1 MSLNLKNE
9 SRSKIKTN
17 ADIEEVLSG
26 NYSLGNK
33 DGSSDVDLK
42 INKINT
48 TSPPDTSVA
57 KKIQDKIELSSNKD
71 IDIGLDLLVNKE
83 KKADKSSNDQ
93 PLKNAYE
100 LNSEQTNST
109 TPNESE
115 LSSNVYSQR
124 NTRKSDSNEDTAS
137 RIEEMINDL
146 NLDKTSRLS
155 QEDIDQIIDNQDN
168 KRKTPKL
175 ASPDDILN
183 QLEGDSQNLV
193 SDTIRKKSRN
203 YDRPELSS
211 GEEESTQKTTDYS
224 TSELPS
230 QMTGQSGMPGYG
242 NQMPQQNQWAM
253 PPQPPVNRELVRKKK
268 QEILFKLEK
277 MRRLG
282 VQGIK
287 HFNMSSDVNEMEEE
301 LNRVVH
307 EREVES
313 SVKFQRKCL
322 MAFVT
327 GVELL
332 NNKMDFLD
340 FKLDGWSEQVNDGIN
355 EYNEVFE
362 ELHEKY
368 KERAKMAPEVKL
380 LFMLG
385 GSAFMYH
392 LSNSMFKNSIP
403 GMEDIMK
410 QNPDLMKQ
418 FANAAINQMQSDE
431 ERQAASFMFNNS
443 QAARGQ
449 PPMTRNMRPPQ
460 QMPRAPPQQFQ
471 RASPGM
477 PGVVPSQ
484 RMPPSSSRAP
494 PQYTRG
500 PEPSI
505 SSSSMVNDIT
515 SNSEISS
522 MPSRQVEKVKTP
534 FNNSSNKIR
543 PPVGVDEIL
552 NELKSNTD
560 SQTDNLSEVLSNGN
574 SRSVSIGGRK
584 KSKKPRR
591 KFNLTVGE

>member
-1 MSLNLKNE
+1 MSLKTE
-9 SRSKIKTN
+9 KRSSQIKTN

-26 NYSLGNK
+26 NFSIGAGK
-33 DGSSDVDLK
+33 DSSDIDLK
-42 INKINT
+42 IAKINT

-57 KKIQDKIELSSNKD
+57 KKIKDKIELSSNKD

-83 KKADKSSNDQ
+83 KKADKPASDQ

-100 LNSEQTNST
+100 LSSEQTSST
-109 TPNESE
+109 PANSE
-115 LSSNVYSQR
+115 LSSNAYNRRSNR
-124 NTRKSDSNEDTAS
+124 ESDTRSETAS

-155 QEDIDQIIDNQDN
+155 QEDIDKLIDNQDH
-168 KRKTPKL
+168 KRNAPKL

-193 SDTIRKKSRN
+193 SDKIRKR
-203 YDRPELSS
+203 SS
-211 GEEESTQKTTDYS
+211 EINTGESPDLTSGEESTQRTTDYS

-230 QMTGQSGMPGYG
+230 QMTGQSGMDRFNNP
-242 NQMPQQNQWAM
+242 MMRQQQWAA

-418 FANAAINQMQSDE
+418 FANAAINQMNSDE

-449 PPMTRNMRPPQ
+449 APMQRNMRPPQ
-460 QMPRAPPQQFQ
+460 QPPRAQFQ
-471 RASPGM
+471 RTSPGM

-484 RMPPSSSRAP
+484 RMAPSSSRAP
-494 PQYTRG
+494 PQYTQG

-505 SSSSMVNDIT
+505 SSSSMVNDIS
-515 SNSEISS
+515 SNSEVNS
-522 MPSRQVEKVKTP
+522 MPVRSVEKVKTP
-534 FNNSSNKIR
+534 FNNSSNKIK

-552 NELKSNTD
+552 NELKSNTG
-560 SQTDNLSEVLSNGN
+560 SQDDNLSEVLSNGN
-574 SRSVSIGGRK
+574 SRSVSIGRSKRGR
-584 KSKKPRR
+584 KPRR

>member
-1 MSLNLKNE
+1 MSLNLKTDKGNKFK
-9 SRSKIKTN
+9 SN
-17 ADIEEVLSG
+17 NDIEEVLSG
-26 NYSLGNK
+26 NFSLGNNN
-33 DGSSDVDLK
+33 SDEVDIK

-48 TSPPDTSVA
+48 TSPPDSSVNQ
-57 KKIQDKIELSSNKD
+57 KIQDKLELSSNKD

-83 KKADKSSNDQ
+83 KKADKSAKQ
-93 PLKNAYE
+93 PLQNAYE
-100 LNSEQTNST
+100 LNSDQSSSAQLS
-109 TPNESE
+109 SE
-115 LSSNVYSQR
+115 LSSNVYAKRSELTSD
-124 NTRKSDSNEDTAS
+124 TRSETAS

-146 NLDKTSRLS
+146 NIDKTSRLS
-155 QEDIDQIIDNQDN
+155 QDDIDKLIDNQDTR
-168 KRKTPKL
+168 KRTQPKL
-175 ASPDDILN
+175 ATPEDIVN
-183 QLEGDSQNLV
+183 ELEEDSQNLV
-193 SDTIRKKSRN
+193 SDNIRRKAN
-203 YDRPELSS
+203 NGFPADVEFAS
-211 GEEESTQKTTDYS
+211 GTTTSTPQTGTDYS
-224 TSELPS
+224 SS
-230 QMTGQSGMPGYG
+230 QNPNGM
-242 NQMPQQNQWAM
+242 NQQHQQQHQQQWM

-307 EREVES
+307 EREVEG

-327 GVELL
+327 GAELL

-340 FKLDGWSEQVNDGIN
+340 FKLDGWSEQVNEGIN

-418 FANAAINQMQSDE
+418 FASAAINQMNNDE
-431 ERQAASFMFNNS
+431 ERQAATFMFNNS

-449 PPMTRNMRPPQ
+449 PTMQRNSMPPQQ
-460 QMPRAPPQQFQ
+460 QMPRPSQQQ
-471 RASPGM
+471 YNRPSPGM
-477 PGVVPSQ
+477 PGVIPPQ
-484 RMPPSSSRAP
+484 RMQSASSRTP

-500 PEPSI
+500 PEPSL
-505 SSSSMVNDIT
+505 SSSSIVNEAS
-515 SNSEISS
+515 SNISNLS
-522 MPSRQVEKVKTP
+522 QPVQKVKTP
-534 FNNSSNKIR
+534 FNSSSKIQ

-560 SQTDNLSEVLSNGN
+560 SQNDNLSEVLSQGN
-574 SRSVSIGGRK
+574 SRSVSIGR
-584 KSKKPRR
+584 SKKGRR
-591 KFNLTVGE
+591 SRKKFNLTVGQ